1 LKTFNQKK
9 QLFYIHF
16 KAFILGCFSLFCFAP
31 YNLYFL
37 NFLIFTSFLL
47 IFYKN
52 KKILT
57 FKQSFIYGCAFGF
70 GYFLSNI
77 HWITISLT
85 FDESFK
91 ILIPFALI
99 IIPLFLSIF
108 IGLATV
114 LSRTCVDNKISFVIY
129 FSILFSLFEFIRGTI
144 FTGFPWNLIAFSW
157 SQSIENIQ
165 ILSLIG
171 TYSLSLFSI
180 TLFCSP
186 FLLFVNKFKI
196 KDIVFLGIIFL
207 MFISNY
213 VYGFM
218 VLKNDNNFT
227 YSDITIKIISSNI
240 LLHDSLKSNS
250 EIKEVENLITLS
262 EPKDEEKTIFIWPE
276 GSLKETDLRNI
287 KLYEKI
293 FSKNFSKNHIIV
305 LGINS
310 TSGEGIN
317 KKYFNSMA
325 VLNNQAN
332 IISTYHKNKLVP
344 FGEFLPFEFFLS
356 KFGLKKITE
365 GYNSFSKGSDRK
377 IIKLAK
383 KFNNISFLPL
393 ICYEII
399 YTGKIKRKNQSPDL
413 IINISE
419 DGWFGNSVGPYQHFS
434 HAKFRAVEEGLFV
447 ARSTNNGVSAF
458 IDSKG
463 RVIKSLKNGKSG
475 VLKVKSPIFL
485 KNTFFSKYGNNLF
498 FFFLLLYILFF
509 LILKKYEK

>member
-1 LKTFNQKK
+1 MK
-9 QLFYIHF
+9 H
-16 KAFILGCFSLFCFAP
+16 
-31 YNLYFL
+31 
-37 NFLIFTSFLL
+37 SFV
-47 IFYKN
+47 F
-52 KKILT
+52 
-57 FKQSFIYGCAFGF
+57 GCAFGF

-85 FDESFK
+85 FDESFT
-91 ILIPFALI
+91 ILIPVALI
-99 IIPLFLSIF
+99 IIPLFLSVF
-108 IGLATV
+108 IGLATMF
-114 LSRTCVDNKISFVIY
+114 CQKYVDNKVSFIIY

-144 FTGFPWNLIAFSW
+144 LTGFPWNLISYTW
-157 SQSIENIQ
+157 SQSIESIQ

-186 FLLFVNKFKI
+186 FLFFVNKNRI
-196 KDIVFLGIIFL
+196 KNIVFLGIISL
-207 MFISNY
+207 LFISNY
-213 VYGFM
+213 IYGFII
-218 VLKNDNNFT
+218 LKSDNSFT
-227 YSDITIKIISSNI
+227 YSDTTIKIISSNI
-240 LLHDSLKSNS
+240 SLKDSLKSNS
-250 EIKEVENLITLS
+250 ERKEVENLINLS
-262 EPKDEEKTIFIWPE
+262 EPREEEKTIFIWPE
-276 GSLKETDLRNI
+276 GSLKETDLNNI
-287 KLYEKI
+287 KKYKKI
-293 FSKNFSKNHIIV
+293 FSENFSENHILV

-310 TSGEGIN
+310 SSGEGID

-325 VLNNQAN
+325 ILNNQAN
-332 IISTYHKNKLVP
+332 IISTYNKINLVP
-344 FGEFLPFEFFLS
+344 FGEFLPFESFLS

-377 IIKLAK
+377 IIELEK

-399 YTGKIKRKNQSPDL
+399 YTGKIKRTNQSPDL

-434 HAKFRAVEEGLFV
+434 HAKFRAIEEGVFV

-458 IDSKG
+458 IDSNG
-463 RVIKSLKNGKSG
+463 RVIKSLKNRKSG